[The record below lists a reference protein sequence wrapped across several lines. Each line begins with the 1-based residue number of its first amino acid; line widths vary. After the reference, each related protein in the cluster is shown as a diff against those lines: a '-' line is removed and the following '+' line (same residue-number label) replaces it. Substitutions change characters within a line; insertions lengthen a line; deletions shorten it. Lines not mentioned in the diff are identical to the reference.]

1 MKEIF
6 SFLKIQTINEPS
18 IVDSFIVTAFVKLNK
33 VSVINNIL
41 VSSYII
47 NESSSSYERYLN
59 FEKIVKSVLKEF
71 TLEHLCQLFEFVIS
85 PSDRVISGAIYTP
98 LYIRE
103 YIIQSVIKDEDVNH
117 KTFADISCGC
127 GGFLLVVANML
138 KQTNEI
144 SFGDIYENYLFGVDI
159 KNYSVERT
167 KIVLSLNALFH
178 NEDIESYNF
187 NIYIADALSFKWSD
201 VIDSFTGFDFIVGNP
216 PYVSAKNLDE
226 SSKTFLKEW
235 SVANLG
241 NTDLYI
247 PFFQI
252 AISNLNK
259 SGSMGYIT
267 MNSFFKSLNARSLRQ
282 YFQELKLDFSIVD
295 FGYEQLFKS
304 KNTYTCICIIS
315 NSRKNYIKYRS
326 LKPESLG
333 KSTANLDFEKV
344 YYSKLD
350 FKSGWNL
357 KNHDLIQKIER
368 TGTPFG
374 EIYTTRHGIATLKND
389 VYIFKPIKEDNE
401 YYYFV
406 DSDGYEV
413 CIEKGICRDIYN
425 TNKLSSIQDPKKLVE
440 KVIFPYIYKENT
452 AILITEDSLYRN
464 FPKTYEYL
472 VSKKDILSKRDKGKG
487 IYPNWYAYGRSQS
500 LANNKYKLF
509 FPKYSNTN
517 SFFIINSDEQTKF
530 YNGQALIGKSIR
542 DLDLAKI
549 IMQSRIFW
557 FYLSSTSKPY
567 SSGYY
572 SMNGNYIKHFGVYDF
587 TEEDIKYLLKE
598 RDQLLINGF
607 IEDKYGI
614 DLPDL

>member
-6 SFLKIQTINEPS
+6 DFLRVQTISEPS
-18 IVDSFIVTAFVKLNK
+18 IVDSFIVTAFVRLNK
-33 VSVINNIL
+33 ISIVNNSL
-41 VSSYII
+41 VLSYII
-47 NESSSSYERYLN
+47 DESNSSYERYLN
-59 FEKIVKSVLKEF
+59 FEKAVKNALEEF

-98 LYIRE
+98 LHIRE
-103 YIIQSVIKDEDVNH
+103 YIVQSVIKDKDVIH

-138 KQTNEI
+138 KQTNGL
-144 SFGDIYENYLFGVDI
+144 SFSDIYENYLFGVDI
-159 KNYSVERT
+159 KNYSIERT

-178 NEDIESYNF
+178 NEDIKGYDF
-187 NIYIADALSFKWSD
+187 NLYIADALSFKWSEA
-201 VIDSFTGFDFIVGNP
+201 INGFKGFDFIVGNP

-226 SSKTFLKEW
+226 SSKVFLKEW

-252 AISNLNK
+252 AISNLMED
-259 SGSMGYIT
+259 GSMGYIT
-267 MNSFFKSLNARSLRQ
+267 MNSFFKSLNARLLRQ

-304 KNTYTCICIIS
+304 KNTYTCICIIRNS
-315 NSRKNYIKYRS
+315 NKNYINYKS
-326 LKPESLG
+326 LKPEHLG
-333 KSTANLDFEKV
+333 KSTANLNFDKI
-344 YYSKLD
+344 YYNKLD

-357 KNHDLIQKIER
+357 KNHDLIQKIES

-389 VYIFKPIKEDNE
+389 VYIFKPVTEDDK
-401 YYYFV
+401 YYYFI
-406 DSDGYEV
+406 DSTKQEV
-413 CIEKGICRDIYN
+413 CIEKKICRDIYN

-440 KVIFPYIYKENT
+440 KVIFPYLNEENT
-452 AILITEDSLYRN
+452 VTLIDEDSLSSK
-464 FPKTYEYL
+464 FPKAYEYL

-500 LANNKYKLF
+500 LANAKYKLF

-517 SFFIINSDEQTKF
+517 SFFIINDDEQTKF

-542 DLDLAKI
+542 DLKLAKV

-587 TEEDIKYLLKE
+587 NEEDIKYLLTEQK
-598 RDQLLINGF
+598 QVLIDKF
-607 IEDKYGI
+607 IETKYGI
-614 DLPDL
+614 SLSDQ